1 MVMVVLAT
9 CVWLHHR
16 LHLLEQKLI
25 TAQRTLSS
33 SDYNATQSKPS
44 INGEISARGGSTSNR
59 DEESGCLN
67 IGADY
72 RTKLSSHTRSLSVPS
87 VADIQRQTE
96 TIGRLSRPDFTSLT
110 SAEGGHC
117 VNGHRPGGKRGG
129 ATVASASGCGQLSSH
144 SLSSLDDRRFEVSY
158 LVPVY

>member
-1 MVMVVLAT
+1 MVIVVLVT
-9 CVWLHHR
+9 CAWLHHR

-33 SDYNATQSKPS
+33 SDYNAPKSKPS
-44 INGEISARGGSTSNR
+44 INGEISVGGGRTSNL

-110 SAEGGHC
+110 TAEGGHC
-117 VNGHRPGGKRGG
+117 VNGHRPGGGKRGETG
-129 ATVASASGCGQLSSH
+129 GCGQLSSH
-144 SLSSLDDRRFEVSY
+144 SLSSLDDRNFEVSL
-158 LVPVY
+158 LVTAY